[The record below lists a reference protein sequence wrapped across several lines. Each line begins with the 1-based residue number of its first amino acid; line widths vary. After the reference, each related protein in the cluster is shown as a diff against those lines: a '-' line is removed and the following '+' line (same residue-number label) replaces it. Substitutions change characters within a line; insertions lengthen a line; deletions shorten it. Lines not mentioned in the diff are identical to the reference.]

1 MKKKAAMSFAA
12 LTLSTAISVCWAGD
26 NVKSALGGGLGAA
39 AGAAVGQKI
48 GGDKGTVVGGAAGGA
63 LGAAATNQGCGRKG
77 AIVGGAIGGGAG
89 AAIGQ
94 QTGRNGAIV
103 GAGVG
108 GAAGAAVGNDMTTC
122 RDGKPVA
129 ASTQARPQAVATSVA
144 DQPCRPRPKGKAK
157 GWSKNHREC

>member
-1 MKKKAAMSFAA
+1 MNKKTAISFAA
-12 LTLSTAISVCWAGD
+12 LLLGTAFSACWAGD
-26 NVKSALGGGLGAA
+26 TVKSALGGGLGGA

-48 GGDKGTVVGGAAGGA
+48 GGDKGTIVGGAAGGA
-63 LGAAATNQGCGRKG
+63 LGAAATSQGCGRKG

-94 QTGRNGAIV
+94 QTGKNGAIV

-108 GAAGAAVGNDMTTC
+108 GAAGAAVGNDMTSC

-129 ASTQARPQAVATSVA
+129 SAQARPQPVATSVA
-144 DQPCRPRPKGKAK
+144 NQPCRPHPKGKAK

>member
-1 MKKKAAMSFAA
+1 MNKRTATSFLAVALGAAVC
-12 LTLSTAISVCWAGD
+12 VCWAGD
-26 NVKSALGGGLGAA
+26 TAKTALGGGLGAA

-48 GGDKGTVVGGAAGGA
+48 GGDKGTIIGGVAGGA
-63 LGAAATNQGCGRKG
+63 LGAAATSDGCGKKG
-77 AIVGGAIGGGAG
+77 AVVGGAIGGGAG

-94 QTGRNGAIV
+94 QSGKNGAIV

-108 GAAGAAVGNDMTTC
+108 GAAGAAVGKDMSSC

-129 ASTQARPQAVATSVA
+129 RTQAQSQPVVTSVA
-144 DQPCRPRPKGKAK
+144 SQPCRPHPKGKAK